1 MNKLSKEKKD
11 KLALTCIGC
20 VGGIAVLYFLV
31 ITDQKRE
38 ITELDSKISAMTGKR
53 DMAQKQVKFLS
64 NTQGNLEAAKKI
76 LAQKQA
82 EMPKPEEDHVWFLRI
97 MEEMRPKYGLEVDDI
112 KTPAPTE
119 AGVLPKFPFRAVAL
133 NVSMLGNYTDFGR
146 FLADFENRFPYM
158 RVEIMSISPDRAPG
172 QVARP
177 GEAAPIMAARDS
189 GTLRFN
195 YRVIALIKSPI

>member
-1 MNKLSKEKKD
+1 MSKLSKEKKD
-11 KLALTCIGC
+11 KLVLTCIGSL
-20 VGGIAVLYFLV
+20 GTIAVLYFLV

-38 ITELDSKISAMTGKR
+38 TMDLDSKISAMRVKR
-53 DMAQKQVKFLS
+53 DNAQKQVKRLS
-64 NTQGNLEAAKKI
+64 DTQGNLEEAKKI

-158 RVEIMSISPDRAPG
+158 RVEIMSIIPERGGATST
-172 QVARP
+172 RP
-177 GEAAPIMAARDS
+177 GEIAPVAAVNA